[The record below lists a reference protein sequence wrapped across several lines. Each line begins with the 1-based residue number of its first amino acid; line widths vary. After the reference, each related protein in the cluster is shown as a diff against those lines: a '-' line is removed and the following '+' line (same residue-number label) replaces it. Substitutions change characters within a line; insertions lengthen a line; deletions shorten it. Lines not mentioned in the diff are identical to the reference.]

1 MFEIRVNTNFSAAH
15 YLNNYK
21 GKCENL
27 HGHNWKVEV
36 VVCSSKLD
44 RLGMVMDFAD
54 LKKILNEVVSK
65 LDHKFLNE
73 IKFFKYKNTTSEYI
87 AKVIFEEIEK
97 KLLKFKVKRHL
108 IRLKEVSVWEQDNS
122 CATYR
127 KIKKE

>member
-44 RLGMVMDFAD
+44 RLGMVMDFGD
-54 LKKILNEVVSK
+54 LKKILNEVVSE

-87 AKVIFEEIEK
+87 AKIVFQEVGK
-97 KLLKFKVKRHL
+97 KLLKFKGSL

-127 KIKKE
+127 KIKRE